1 MICASCAISTTS
13 LFGIYLG
20 WQHVDGVQDSRW
32 CWLIDLYFRYG
43 SCDSDLNRKFGQL
56 ILWGAGPALHQHQW
70 RQLSGSS
77 RCVCVCVHF
86 VDLALL
92 LCPLNKALLGTRCFI
107 GFVIEKLDLH
117 VCYWCLKLCC
127 CLKLSW
133 LVWAILFIST
143 AVERQTM
150 QVSVGLHGCTI
161 CHFWFLLF
169 CTAARNK
176 PEADWLQGA

>member
-1 MICASCAISTTS
+1 MWMVFKIQDGVDWLICISGTGLVILTSTESSDSSYYGEQGLHYISTNGDS
-13 LFGIYLG
+13 CLVPLG
-20 WQHVDGVQDSRW
+20 V
-32 CWLIDLYFRYG
+32 
-43 SCDSDLNRKFGQL
+43 
-56 ILWGAGPALHQHQW
+56 
-70 RQLSGSS
+70 
-77 RCVCVCVHF
+77 CVCVCVHF

-176 PEADWLQGA
+176 LEADWLQGA